1 MALCAHVLQRL
12 TAHCHSRAVVK
23 SAATNDEKIALKR
36 EYRNH
41 RIFEIASCPYI
52 RTLYDTVPSN
62 EDQHNSPCLVFEWMD
77 LDLRSVPANR
87 FRGDPRLPRVVS
99 NAVLSALKLFKMLN
113 AVHTGNRSSSIYTPS
128 TKSLDV
134 NVNNIYVSD
143 IDKPSPIA
151 KLGDLGNC
159 KCSFLH
165 PYLLTA
171 LISIVIIEGSTKQ
184 RGQSLPCRAPEVWQG
199 LGCQHSSDVWSL
211 GVTVSAHTYL
221 SQRKLIWK
229 LARRLSP
236 QPIFGASDKIIEGF
250 TEAWCIAK
258 IIRLLGPLGQ
268 PVDCQTYKEEFE
280 LAEQLAVMENPHD
293 GTMLIKKSTL
303 RKELQRLSD
312 PSVSPDLLDFIEFLL
327 VVDHSKRPTASE
339 ALQHL
344 YLQTLSKC
352 EPGKMKTSP
361 FSEQCKVFELH

>member
-1 MALCAHVLQRL
+1 MRINTTRHAWYLNGWILICDR
-12 TAHCHSRAVVK
+12 
-23 SAATNDEKIALKR
+23 
-36 EYRNH
+36 YRPTGSEA
-41 RIFEIASCPYI
+41 IQGYLESCPTRSCRPLNSSKCSMLSI
-52 RTLYDTVPSN
+52 QVTV
-62 EDQHNSPCLVFEWMD
+62 L
-77 LDLRSVPANR
+77 
-87 FRGDPRLPRVVS
+87 LPFI
-99 NAVLSALKLFKMLN
+99 L
-113 AVHTGNRSSSIYTPS
+113 PS

-143 IDKPSPIA
+143 IDGPSPIA

-229 LARRLSP
+229 LARQSSP

-268 PVDCQTYKEEFE
+268 PVDC
-280 LAEQLAVMENPHD
+280 
-293 GTMLIKKSTL
+293 
-303 RKELQRLSD
+303 
-312 PSVSPDLLDFIEFLL
+312 
-327 VVDHSKRPTASE
+327 
-339 ALQHL
+339 
-344 YLQTLSKC
+344 
-352 EPGKMKTSP
+352 
-361 FSEQCKVFELH
+361 